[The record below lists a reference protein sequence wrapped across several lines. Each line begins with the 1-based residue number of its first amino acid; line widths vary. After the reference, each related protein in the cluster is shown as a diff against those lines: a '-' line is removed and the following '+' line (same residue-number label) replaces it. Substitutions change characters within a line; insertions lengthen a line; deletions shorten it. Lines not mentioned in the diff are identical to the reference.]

1 MAAVTSAGLLVYR
14 RLDRDDGRAG
24 RVEVLLAHPG
34 GPFWRRKDAGA
45 WSVPKGEYTGDED
58 PLDAARREFAEELG
72 HPAPEGTCR
81 PLGNVRQAGG
91 KQIVAWAVEGDVDP
105 ASVVSNTVLVTWPPR
120 SGQMIEIPE
129 IDRVEWFDLA
139 RAREKLNPGQVPL
152 LDRLSTLLDRA
163 EDPS

>member
-58 PLDAARREFAEELG
+58 PLDAARREVTERR
-72 HPAPEGTCR
+72 PA
-81 PLGNVRQAGG
+81 
-91 KQIVAWAVEGDVDP
+91 
-105 ASVVSNTVLVTWPPR
+105 
-120 SGQMIEIPE
+120 
-129 IDRVEWFDLA
+129 A
-139 RAREKLNPGQVPL
+139 R
-152 LDRLSTLLDRA
+152 
-163 EDPS
+163 